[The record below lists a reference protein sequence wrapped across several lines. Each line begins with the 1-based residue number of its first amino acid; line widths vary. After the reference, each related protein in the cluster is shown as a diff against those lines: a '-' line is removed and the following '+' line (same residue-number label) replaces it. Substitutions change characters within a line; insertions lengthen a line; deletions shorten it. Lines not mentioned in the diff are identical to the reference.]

1 MHEDTQLVLVL
12 LHLLAFSAPAGARS
26 TPPTSSTVVPSRCAT
41 AVAAACESTPSYVA
55 GASARARTTTT
66 TTTTITTLTTTT
78 RTTTPRATGSPTE
91 TYDLC
96 ASYCCAG
103 AARARGV
110 PPGPPRAPHSGGR
123 QLRASQGVDYS
134 SWTWLLVGSAPAGR
148 MWACGI
154 IRALILVRAGSAWPG
169 MPTNFST
176 APHHKYKTTDTM
188 NDVLRA
194 ADPARAPLGAVRA
207 VES

>member
-78 RTTTPRATGSPTE
+78 RTTTPRATGSSTE

-96 ASYCCAG
+96 ASHCCAG

-123 QLRASQGVDYS
+123 QLRASYRSTQ
-134 SWTWLLVGSAPAGR
+134 WTWLLVGSAPAGR
-148 MWACGI
+148 VWACGG

-176 APHHKYKTTDTM
+176 APHHKYQDHRH
-188 NDVLRA
+188 DVRRA
-194 ADPARAPLGAVRA
+194 ARC
-207 VES
+207 